1 METKRNLN
9 YFIAP
14 PISIATLIGLII
26 SVVAIVLIFFPS
38 TRIIGIIALIIGLG
52 IAVFTS
58 GGKATDTDIEFQAVE
73 FTKDLE
79 EDSMKK
85 NEVYEKN
92 FLKTMK
98 PLHLTGFD
106 FDESLPDF
114 HYRRG
119 RDGTHRT
126 NYYMGASLIFTSE
139 KVYIYSRHFSLTD
152 ESHNE
157 VNSVSYKYSDLSHSE
172 LEERTFKGKA
182 GKLDVDVPL
191 HIFKLFNAAGECV
204 FKMYINY
211 GADSDLAVENVNRT
225 INVRSEELRKLAEEK
240 ARKIEE
246 FRAKV
251 AKEAEEDR
259 KKAKTQQ
266 PKNEEPA
273 SSNIPEN
280 VEESVSAAEEVV
292 SAEEPVFSDESVSSD
307 EPDLSDKTDP
317 AEGE

>member
-14 PISIATLIGLII
+14 PISIATLIGLVIT
-26 SVVAIVLIFFPS
+26 VVAIVLIFFPT
-38 TRIIGIIALIIGLG
+38 TRIPGIIALIIGLG
-52 IAVFTS
+52 VAVFTS
-58 GGKATDTDIEFQAVE
+58 GGKATDTDIEFQAYE

-98 PLHLTGFD
+98 PLNLRGFD

-114 HYRRG
+114 HYKRG

-126 NYYMGASLIFTSE
+126 NYYMGANLIFTSE

-157 VNSVSYKYSDLSHSE
+157 VKSVSYKYTDLDHAE

-191 HIFKLFNAAGECV
+191 YIFKLFNLKGECV
-204 FKMYINY
+204 FSMYINY
-211 GADSDLAVENVNRT
+211 GADSDLAVENTNRT
-225 INVRSEELRKLAEEK
+225 IKVRSEELLKLAEEK
-240 ARKIEE
+240 AQKIAD

-251 AKEAEEDR
+251 AKEAEEDK
-259 KKAKTQQ
+259 KKAAAEK
-266 PKNEEPA
+266 A
-273 SSNIPEN
+273 VR
-280 VEESVSAAEEVV
+280 VEESAPVEEPESVEDVKPAEE
-292 SAEEPVFSDESVSSD
+292 SA
-307 EPDLSDKTDP
+307 P
-317 AEGE
+317 ADGE

>member
-14 PISIATLIGLII
+14 PISIVTLIGLVI
-26 SVVAIVLIFFPS
+26 SAVAIVLIFFPS
-38 TRIIGIIALIIGLG
+38 TRIYGIIALIVGLG

-58 GGKATDTDIEFQAVE
+58 GGKATDTDIEYQAVE

-98 PLHLTGFD
+98 PMNLHGFD
-106 FDESLPDF
+106 FDESLADF
-114 HYRRG
+114 HYKRG

-126 NYYMGASLIFTSE
+126 NYYMGANLIFTSE
-139 KVYIYSRHFSLTD
+139 KIYIYSRHFSLTD
-152 ESHNE
+152 ESHND
-157 VNSVSYKYSDLSHSE
+157 VKAASYKYSDLDHSE

-191 HIFKLFNAAGECV
+191 YIFKLFNTKGDCV

-211 GADSDLAVENVNRT
+211 GADSDLAVDNINRT
-225 INVRSEELRKLAEEK
+225 IKVRSEELRKLADEK
-240 ARKIEE
+240 AQKIAE

-251 AKEAEEDR
+251 AKEAEEE
-259 KKAKTQQ
+259 KKASDAEK
-266 PKNEEPA
+266 KKAVSEPA
-273 SSNIPEN
+273 P
-280 VEESVSAAEEVV
+280 VS
-292 SAEEPVFSDESVSSD
+292 
-307 EPDLSDKTDP
+307 EPDPAAAPASD
-317 AEGE
+317 AE

>member
-14 PISIATLIGLII
+14 PISIATLVGLII
-26 SVVAIVLIFFPS
+26 TVVAIVLIFFPS
-38 TRIIGIIALIIGLG
+38 TRIYGIIALIIGLG
-52 IAVFTS
+52 VAVFTS

-98 PLHLTGFD
+98 PLNFRGFD

-114 HYRRG
+114 HYKRG

-126 NYYMGASLIFTSE
+126 NYYMGANLIFTSE

-157 VNSVSYKYSDLSHSE
+157 VESVSYRYSDLGHSE

-191 HIFKLFNAAGECV
+191 YIFKLFDAAGKCV
-204 FKMYINY
+204 FNMYINY
-211 GADSDLAVENVNRT
+211 GADSDLAVENINRT
-225 INVRSEELRKLAEEK
+225 IKVRSEELRKLADEK
-240 ARKIEE
+240 AQKIAD

-251 AKEAEEDR
+251 AKEAEEER
-259 KKAKTQQ
+259 KQGKAAKAAPVEEPT
-266 PKNEEPA
+266 PVEEPA
-273 SSNIPEN
+273 PVEEPTP
-280 VEESVSAAEEVV
+280 VEESEPADEEIPAEE
-292 SAEEPVFSDESVSSD
+292 APSDEGS
-307 EPDLSDKTDP
+307 EPAD
-317 AEGE
+317 AE

>member
-14 PISIATLIGLII
+14 PISLPTLIGLII
-26 SVVAIVLIFFPS
+26 TVVAIVLIFFPS
-38 TRIIGIIALIIGLG
+38 TRIYGIIALIIGLG
-52 IAVFTS
+52 LAVFTS

-85 NEVYEKN
+85 NEVFEKN

-98 PLHLTGFD
+98 PLNLRGFD

-114 HYRRG
+114 HYKRG

-126 NYYMGASLIFTSE
+126 NYYMGANLIFTSE

-157 VNSVSYKYSDLSHSE
+157 VKSVSYRYSDLSHAE
-172 LEERTFKGKA
+172 LEQRTFKGKA

-191 HIFKLFNAAGECV
+191 YIFKLFNVGGDCV
-204 FKMYINY
+204 FNMYINY
-211 GADSDLAVENVNRT
+211 GADSDLAVENTNRT
-225 INVRSEELRKLAEEK
+225 IRVRSEELHKLADEK
-240 ARKIEE
+240 AQKIAA

-251 AKEAEEDR
+251 AKEAAEE
-259 KKAKTQQ
+259 KKNA
-266 PKNEEPA
+266 PVEEPA
-273 SSNIPEN
+273 P
-280 VEESVSAAEEVV
+280 VEESAPV
-292 SAEEPVFSDESVSSD
+292 EEP
-307 EPDLSDKTDP
+307 EPTEDP
-317 AEGE
+317 VPADGE